1 MVSMSLEEPPMQ
13 QILEAR
19 TRGRTRIS
27 WLDSA
32 HSFSFGNYHDPA
44 RMGFRVLR
52 VVNDDRVAPAGG
64 FAPHSHRD
72 MEIVSY
78 VVSGALEHKDSLGNG
93 SRIVP
98 GDVQLMSAGTG
109 ITHSEFNGSKAEPV
123 RFLQIW
129 IPPSQR
135 GLTPSYAQQNFAAA
149 ERGGR
154 LRLVVSPDAADG
166 SLLIHQDAQIYAGS
180 FDGDQRAELE
190 LSPGRH
196 AWVQVVRGRLTANG
210 ASLGE
215 GDGLALSEEARV
227 QLSSG
232 VDAEVLVFDL
242 P

>member
-1 MVSMSLEEPPMQ
+1 MQ
-13 QILEAR
+13 QTLLAG

-72 MEIVSY
+72 MEIISY
-78 VVSGALEHKDSLGNG
+78 VVDGSLEHKDSLGNG

-98 GDVQLMSAGTG
+98 GDVQRMSAGTG
-109 ITHSEFNGSKAEPV
+109 ITHSEFNGSKTEPV

-135 GLTPSYAQQNFAAA
+135 GLQPSYAQKNYPVA
-149 ERGGR
+149 ERTGR
-154 LRLVVSPDAADG
+154 LRLVISPDGADG
-166 SLLIHQDAQIYAGS
+166 SLQIHQDARLYAGLL
-180 FDGDQRAELE
+180 DGEQVAALE
-190 LSPGRH
+190 LAPGRH
-196 AWVQVVRGRLTANG
+196 AWVQVVRGKITANG
-210 ASLGE
+210 AALSE
-215 GDGLALSEEARV
+215 GDGLALVDEPRV
-227 QLSSG
+227 QLSG
-232 VDAEVLVFDL
+232 GQNAEVLVFDM

>member
-1 MVSMSLEEPPMQ
+1 MQ
-13 QILEAR
+13 QTLLAG

-72 MEIVSY
+72 MEIISY
-78 VVSGALEHKDSLGNG
+78 VVDGSLEHKDSLGNG

-98 GDVQLMSAGTG
+98 GDVQRMSAGTG
-109 ITHSEFNGSKAEPV
+109 ITHSEFNGSKTEPV

-129 IPPSQR
+129 IPPSRR
-135 GLTPSYAQQNFAAA
+135 GLQPSYAQKNYPVA
-149 ERGGR
+149 ERTGR
-154 LRLVVSPDAADG
+154 LRLVISPDGADG
-166 SLLIHQDAQIYAGS
+166 SLQIHQDARLYAGLL
-180 FDGDQRAELE
+180 DGEQVAALE
-190 LSPGRH
+190 LAPGRH
-196 AWVQVVRGRLTANG
+196 AWVQVVRGKITANG
-210 ASLGE
+210 AALSE
-215 GDGLALSEEARV
+215 GDGLALVDEPRV
-227 QLSSG
+227 QLSG
-232 VDAEVLVFDL
+232 GQNAEVLVFDM